1 MLSSTSQLLESFR
14 LGIEPYLPK
23 AFRQGTMTW
32 VFVISLVVIFALVPS
47 TMMDMEVYGNAP
59 GWVGIPSLVFL
70 LYAINKGMPLRWAV
84 NIFLMISALSLMYCA
99 TLTAGIYSLR
109 NVWLLLLP
117 MAPYYF
123 QGPRVGWMWAAFI
136 TVIFM
141 VIGYMTHFHH
151 AAEVMPSPQGLMT
164 SSWAA
169 TSAVTLL
176 MLVIPLVYQV
186 SDEVMLRD
194 KQIQLDRLTQ
204 QKNDLE
210 RSQAE
215 RDRFIASV
223 SHELRTPMNA
233 ILGLNEWL
241 LGQVKDN
248 PQAMRLLKQTRLS
261 ADHLMTVINDV
272 LDYSQLQSG
281 KIVLHRVITPLHQ
294 CAQDAFSV
302 LEQSAQN
309 KGLLYELRI
318 HPDVPH
324 LVELDRHRLVQVL
337 VNLLGNAVKFT
348 AKGAVT
354 LELMPAEGGG
364 VLFVVTDSG
373 IGISPEQQRIL
384 FNRFAQ
390 ADLSIQE
397 RFGGSGLGL
406 VISQS
411 LVQWMGGRL
420 ALQSQTGQGSRFS
433 FTLPLKQVAVS
444 PHQAEP
450 QVSDL
455 KTLRW
460 PVRFLVVDDHA
471 VNRLLVQRRLK
482 TTWPQA
488 QVIELVDG
496 AQAVAWLQDH
506 ECDLIFMDM
515 LMPVMDGIE
524 ATHRI
529 RQLPNPQTANTLVVG
544 LTANVNAQDLGRFQE
559 AGLNGLHLKP
569 YDWAELCKEVDD
581 LLMARSIKT

>member
-1 MLSSTSQLLESFR
+1 MLSSVTLLLEHLRQGVS
-14 LGIEPYLPK
+14 PHLPK
-23 AFRQGTMTW
+23 AFREGSMTW
-32 VFVISLVVIFALVPS
+32 VFVISVVVILALIPS

-59 GWVGIPSLVFL
+59 GWAAVPTLVML
-70 LYAINKGMPLRWAV
+70 LYAINRGLPLRWAV
-84 NIFLMISALSLMYCA
+84 NIFLVVSALSLLYCA
-99 TLTAGIYSLR
+99 TQSAGIFSLR

-123 QGPRVGWMWAAFI
+123 QGPRVGWIWAAFVM
-136 TVIFM
+136 VIFLA
-141 VIGYMTHFHH
+141 IAYMTHFHQ
-151 AAEVMPSPQGLMT
+151 AAEFMPSAEGLMT

-169 TSAVTLL
+169 TSCVTLL

-186 SDEVMLRD
+186 SDELLLKS
-194 KQIQLDRLTQ
+194 KQIQLDQLTQ
-204 QKNDLE
+204 QKNELE
-210 RSQAE
+210 RSQAQ
-215 RDRFIASV
+215 RDRFIANV

-248 PQAMRLLKQTRLS
+248 PQAIRLLNQTRLS

-281 KIVLHRVITPLHQ
+281 KIVLHRAITPLHQ
-294 CAQDAFSV
+294 CAKDAFSV
-302 LEQSAQN
+302 LEQSAQS
-309 KGLLYELRI
+309 KGLVYELRI
-318 HPDVPH
+318 HPNVPQ

-348 AKGAVT
+348 PKGSVS
-354 LELMPAEGGG
+354 LELMPCNAG
-364 VLFVVTDSG
+364 VLFVVTDTG
-373 IGISPEQQRIL
+373 IGISPEQQTVL

-397 RFGGSGLGL
+397 RFGGTGLGL
-406 VISQS
+406 VISKS
-411 LVQWMGGRL
+411 LVRWMGGEL
-420 ALQSQTGQGSRFS
+420 ALESQPGQGSRFS
-433 FTLPLKQVAVS
+433 FTLPL
-444 PHQAEP
+444 AEAAAHTDQTQP
-450 QVSDL
+450 QTRSL
-455 KTLRW
+455 KTLEW
-460 PVRFLVVDDHA
+460 PLRFLVVDDHA

-496 AQAVAWLQDH
+496 AQAVAWLESNH
-506 ECDLIFMDM
+506 CDLVFMDM

-524 ATHRI
+524 ATRRI
-529 RQLPNPQTANTLVVG
+529 RQLTDPGSAQTLIVG
-544 LTANVNAQDLGRFQE
+544 LTANVNAQDLSRFQQ

-569 YDWAELCKEVDD
+569 YDWDELCKEVDD
-581 LLMARSIKT
+581 LLVAQSAKA